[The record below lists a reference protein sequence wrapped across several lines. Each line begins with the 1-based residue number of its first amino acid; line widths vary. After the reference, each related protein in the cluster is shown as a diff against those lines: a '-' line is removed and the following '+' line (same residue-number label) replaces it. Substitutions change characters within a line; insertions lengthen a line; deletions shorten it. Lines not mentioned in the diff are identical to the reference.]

1 MLWNQIIRYVAL
13 TGQLALAAGAAAAI
27 TMVLRY
33 VIAGL

>member
-1 MLWNQIIRYVAL
+1 MLWNQIIRYAAL
-13 TGQLALAAGAAAAI
+13 AGQLALAAGAAGAI